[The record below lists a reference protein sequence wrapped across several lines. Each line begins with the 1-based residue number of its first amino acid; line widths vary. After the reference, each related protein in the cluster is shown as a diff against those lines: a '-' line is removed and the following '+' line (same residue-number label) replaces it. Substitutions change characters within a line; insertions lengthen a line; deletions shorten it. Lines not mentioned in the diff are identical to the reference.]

1 MRSPVKPV
9 IDPSVEIAYLHWL
22 AEEAVVSA
30 PGTIA
35 WRLAAHGW
43 LMGRATRLT
52 STTKKKEK

>member
-1 MRSPVKPV
+1 MKPV